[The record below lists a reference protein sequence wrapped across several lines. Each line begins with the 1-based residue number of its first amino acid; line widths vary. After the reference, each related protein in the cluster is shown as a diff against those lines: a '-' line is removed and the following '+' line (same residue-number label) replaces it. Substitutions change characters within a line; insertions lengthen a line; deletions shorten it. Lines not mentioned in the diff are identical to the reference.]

1 MKLTVFGS
9 SSSGNGYALEFNN
22 GKLLLLEVGV
32 PIERYLSVFPNRWG
46 DLIGCLI
53 SHEHKDHVRFI
64 RNYAEFG
71 IKFYATQG
79 TLEEVRLKERHQLK
93 VITNGQL
100 FNLSEQISVFPFKVI
115 HNAKDPSGY
124 LIIDK
129 ESDES
134 LLFITDSA
142 YLEYQFTG
150 VNYFM
155 VECNYIDEIADQN
168 KLEANIVGSQF
179 HMSLK
184 TCIEFLSHCDTQK
197 TNKIIL
203 IHLSDKNSDEQKM
216 IFEINKM
223 TGVDT
228 VAALPGDVYE
238 LSNHPF

>member
-32 PIERYLSVFPNRWG
+32 PIEKYLSVFPNRWG
-46 DLIGCLI
+46 DLIGCLL

-64 RNYAEFG
+64 RSYAEFG
-71 IKFYATQG
+71 MKFYATQG
-79 TLEEVRLKERHQLK
+79 TLEETRLKEKSHQR
-93 VITNGQL
+93 VITNGQPFTL
-100 FNLSEQISVFPFKVI
+100 AEQISVLPFKII

-129 ESDES
+129 ETDES

-142 YLEYQFTG
+142 YLDYRFTG
-150 VNYFM
+150 VDYIM

-168 KLEANIVGSQF
+168 KVKGNITGSQF

-184 TCIEFLSHCDTQK
+184 TCKEFLSHCDTLK
-197 TNKIIL
+197 TKKIIL

-216 IFEINKM
+216 IFEINKI
-223 TGVDT
+223 TGVET

-238 LSNHPF
+238 LSNRPF